1 MLDLKLIKEDIADIN
16 PDALL
21 ADGLDEAIIGV
32 GNQFTNTPVVVYDY
46 DKCIE
51 IFMRDNDWDYEDAM
65 DWMQFN
71 VIGSYMG
78 EGTPIF
84 MTVFKP
90 GPDEQPS
97 S

>member
-71 VIGSYMG
+71 VIGAYMG

-84 MTVFKP
+84 MTVFSQEE
-90 GPDEQPS
+90 G
-97 S
+97 

>member
-71 VIGSYMG
+71 VIGAYMG

-84 MTVFKP
+84 MTVFSQ
-90 GPDEQPS
+90 EEE
-97 S
+97 

>member
-32 GNQFTNTPVVVYDY
+32 GNQFTNTPVGVYDY

-51 IFMRDNDWDYEDAM
+51 ILMRENDWDYEDAM

-71 VIGSYMG
+71 VIGAYMG

-84 MTVFKP
+84 MTVFSQ
-90 GPDEQPS
+90 EEE
-97 S
+97 